1 MASAGF
7 GNRGRIVQRLIFL
20 SLLSNK
26 LKKKTITAH
35 IDIKEIIIMLLCPYM
50 AAFTPSLQRNF
61 QTLMVYH
68 FILCWQGGHMAMWEL
83 RRHEAIHRV
92 VGH

>member
-1 MASAGF
+1 MASADF
-7 GNRGRIVQRLIFL
+7 GNRGRLVQGLIFL

-26 LKKKTITAH
+26 LKKNPITAH

-50 AAFTPSLQRNF
+50 AAFIPSLQRNF

-68 FILCWQGGHMAMWEL
+68 FILCWQDGHMAVWEP
-83 RRHEAIHRV
+83 RRHKAIHWV

>member
-1 MASAGF
+1 
-7 GNRGRIVQRLIFL
+7 
-20 SLLSNK
+20 
-26 LKKKTITAH
+26 
-35 IDIKEIIIMLLCPYM
+35 MLLCPYM

-68 FILCWQGGHMAMWEL
+68 FILCWQDGHMAVWEL
-83 RRHEAIHRV
+83 RRHKAIHRV